1 MTEPG
6 QRRSGRAGAATIY
19 DIAERAGVNPSTV
32 SRALN
37 HPGRVS
43 AATEARI
50 RQAADELDFHANPMA
65 RALPTGRT
73 RTLALVLADVTNPV
87 VFGLIR
93 GAERAAAAAGYT
105 LVIAE
110 SQESGAVE
118 AATVERVAPAVDG
131 IVLAT
136 SRLADDEIGAIAA
149 RKPVVTVNR
158 GGSASANVSPDVEPG
173 IAALVAHLESLGHRT
188 LAFLAGP
195 ANSWTS
201 TRRWDALFAAA
212 RRAGLHIVEIGP
224 NAPTV
229 EGGGDAY
236 ERCEASGATAVVAYN
251 DLMAMGLIQ
260 AARAAGRRVPEDLS
274 IVGFDDIFGAAL
286 ITPALTTVRAD
297 LELAGEHAV
306 THLLALMGEGAAPA
320 DCDELATELV
330 VRDSTGP
337 APTR

>member
-1 MTEPG
+1 MTETG
-6 QRRSGRAGAATIY
+6 QRRSGRSGAATIY

-50 RQAADELDFHANPMA
+50 RQAAEELDFHINPMA

-105 LVIAE
+105 LVISE
-110 SQESGAVE
+110 SQESGEVE

-136 SRLADDEIGAIAA
+136 SRLADEQIAGIAA
-149 RKPVVTVNR
+149 RKPVVTINR
-158 GGSASANVSPDVEPG
+158 GGAAATNVSPDVEPG
-173 IAALVAHLESLGHRT
+173 IAELVAHLGALGHRS
-188 LAFLAGP
+188 LAFLSGP
-195 ANSWTS
+195 VGSWTS

-212 RRAGLHIVEIGP
+212 REAGMTIVEIGP
-224 NAPTV
+224 NPPTL
-229 EGGGDAY
+229 EGGAAAY

-260 AARAAGRRVPEDLS
+260 AARAADRDVPGDLS
-274 IVGFDDIFGAAL
+274 IAGFDDIFGAAL

-297 LELAGEHAV
+297 LEAAGEHAI
-306 THLLALMGEGAAPA
+306 THLLALMDDGPAPGGCA
-320 DCDELATELV
+320 SLVTELV
-330 VRDSTGP
+330 IRASTGP
-337 APTR
+337 APAA